1 MEERIQINGVWYVKE
16 QPDAKPEPHS
26 VDVIHT
32 QSIIYED
39 QDYCFEAGMSIDP
52 ETGQPLYD
60 DVGMDVK
67 VTDKTQGKPWKELF
81 WDHEGFFRGCYE
93 HKPRSIESLKESLN
107 EAGVNNFIAFL
118 QHTMDAGW
126 LYHTAYTQLGKQK
139 GVDPSEVI
147 EVKPRKKSSWEL

>member
-16 QPDAKPEPHS
+16 QPDVKPEPHS

-39 QDYCFEAGMSIDP
+39 QDYCFEAVMSINP

-60 DVGMDVK
+60 EIGMSVK
-67 VTDKTQGKPWKELF
+67 VTDKTKGNPWKELF
-81 WDHEGFFRGCYE
+81 WDHEGFFIGCYE
-93 HKPRSIESLKESLN
+93 RKPESIESLKESLN
-107 EAGVNNFIAFL
+107 QAGVENFIAFL

-139 GVDPSEVI
+139 GGN
-147 EVKPRKKSSWEL
+147 K

>member
-39 QDYCFEAGMSIDP
+39 LDYCFEATITIDP
-52 ETGQPLYD
+52 EIGQPLYD
-60 DVGMDVK
+60 EIGMSVK
-67 VTDKTQGKPWKELF
+67 VTDKTKGNPWMKMF

-93 HKPRSIESLKESLN
+93 HNPESIESLKESLN
-107 EAGVNNFIAFL
+107 QAGVENFIAFL

-126 LYHTAYTQLGKQK
+126 LYHTAYTKLKKQK
-139 GVDPSEVI
+139 
-147 EVKPRKKSSWEL
+147 

>member
-1 MEERIQINGVWYVKE
+1 MEDRIQINGVWYVKE
-16 QPDAKPEPHS
+16 QPDAKLELHS

-39 QDYCFEAGMSIDP
+39 QDYCFEATIAISP

-60 DVGMDVK
+60 EIGMDVT
-67 VTDKTQGKPWKELF
+67 VTDKTKGKPWTELF

-93 HKPRSIESLKESLN
+93 RNPESIKSLRENLN
-107 EAGVNNFIAFL
+107 AAGVENFIAFL

-126 LYHTAYTQLGKQK
+126 LYHTAYTQLGKK
-139 GVDPSEVI
+139 
-147 EVKPRKKSSWEL
+147 

>member
-16 QPDAKPEPHS
+16 QPDTKPEPHS
-26 VDVIHT
+26 VDVGHT

-39 QDYCFEAGMSIDP
+39 QDYCFEAVISIDP

-60 DVGMDVK
+60 DIGMDVT
-67 VTDKTQGKPWKELF
+67 VTDKTNGKPWIELY
-81 WDHEGFFRGCYE
+81 WDHGGFFRGCYE
-93 HKPRSIESLKESLN
+93 RNPESIESLKESLN

-126 LYHTAYTQLGKQK
+126 LYHT
-139 GVDPSEVI
+139 
-147 EVKPRKKSSWEL
+147 KKNETNGCNK